1 MTSPAVSI
9 LTPTYNR
16 AHVLRRAYESLC
28 RQTCLDFEW
37 VVADDGSTDD
47 TRALIAKLAA
57 GAPFAIQYLA
67 LPHRGKPYAMR
78 DGFAACRGEYL
89 YELDS
94 DDELAETAVA
104 RGLEI
109 WASLEHPEEYHDVNG
124 WGWVP
129 ETGKPTGLPFPPNI
143 NELPKKK
150 QRALSKKLGKGAGL
164 CGEQRSF
171 RRTAHCQNY
180 PFPIPDGLSFI
191 PENVLW
197 NRIYCDYKRF
207 YTNERFM
214 IYHAAEQADS
224 LLANTRRDA
233 RPAYEYYLY
242 HFNEI
247 FPRDAS
253 WRGAETCKAAA
264 GLALAAARCGAGCA
278 DTLRRLQSPSARCLA
293 GLCWLPM
300 AVLHRI
306 LPGG

>member
-37 VVADDGSTDD
+37 VVADDGSDDD
-47 TRALIAKLAA
+47 TRALIETLAA
-57 GAPFAIQYLA
+57 EASFAIQYLP

-129 ETGKPTGLPFPPNI
+129 EAEKPTGLPFPPNI

-180 PFPIPDGLSFI
+180 PFFIPEGLSFI

-253 WRGAETCKAAA
+253 WRGAETLRAAA

-278 DTLRRLQSPSARCLA
+278 DTLRRLQRPSAQCLA
-293 GLCWLPM
+293 GLCWLPA
-300 AVLHRI
+300 AVLHRV

>member
-1 MTSPAVSI
+1 MNAPAVSI

-16 AHVLRRAYESLC
+16 AHVLPRAYQSLC
-28 RQTCLDFEW
+28 RQSCLDLEW
-37 VVADDGSTDD
+37 VVADDGSTDG
-47 TRALIAKLAA
+47 TRALIEGLMAD
-57 GAPFAIQYLA
+57 APFAIRYLP

-94 DDELAETAVA
+94 DDELAETAVE
-104 RGLEI
+104 RGLAV

-129 ETGKPTGLPFPPNI
+129 EQQKPTGLPFPKNI
-143 NELPKKK
+143 NQLPPKK
-150 QRALSKKLGKGAGL
+150 QRALSAKLGKGAGL

-171 RRTAHCQNY
+171 RRTAHCQSY
-180 PFPIPDGLSFI
+180 PFPIPEGLSFI
-191 PENVLW
+191 PENLLW

-247 FPRDAS
+247 FPRDPS
-253 WRGAETCKAAA
+253 WRGRETYRAAA
-264 GLALAAARCGAGCA
+264 GLALAAARCGAGCRP
-278 DTLRRLQSPSARCLA
+278 TLARLRGGGARFLTA
-293 GLCWLPM
+293 LCWLPM
-300 AVLHRI
+300 ALLHRL